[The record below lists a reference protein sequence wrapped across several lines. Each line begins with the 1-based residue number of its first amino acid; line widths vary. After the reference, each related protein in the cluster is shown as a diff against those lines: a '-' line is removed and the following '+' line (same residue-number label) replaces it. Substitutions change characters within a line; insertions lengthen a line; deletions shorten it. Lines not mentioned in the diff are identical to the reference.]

1 VPLRLLLIL
10 SLSKDAPWSC
20 NRRNIVWPAVAG
32 IVALAAIAGL
42 AAAASPDQAGTG
54 TAALAVARSSGDG
67 RGAFIQP
74 VDGLPFEQRLNFLV
88 GQAIFERLWVAA
100 PASTRS
106 ADGLGPL
113 YNARSCSGCHLRN
126 GRGAVDA
133 TASLVTKFSIPIETA
148 DGGTDAEP
156 TYGAQLQSL
165 GTAGQTVEGQLQVD
179 YEPIPATLGDGE
191 RIELRRPLY
200 RLTDLG
206 FGPLRPDAMLSPRLA
221 SPIIGMGLLARISE
235 EHILA
240 AADPDDADGDG
251 ISGRPNLVWS
261 AADHRPLLGRFGWKA
276 AEQTLM
282 QQAALALSLDIGLSS
297 PLQPDGHGDCTP
309 RQTTCRQAPTGN
321 TPQFDNV
328 EAPESVM
335 QALLF
340 YLDNL
345 GPPAQRDAD
354 DPNVQNGERLFAGT
368 GCAACHQPHFVTAR
382 DPTRP
387 WLSEREIRPYT
398 DLLLHDMGEGLA
410 DHRTER
416 AADGREWRTPPLWG
430 IGRTEAVNGHAF
442 YLHDGRARSL
452 IEAILWHGGE
462 ADAARR
468 RFANLS
474 SRERDDLLRFLGSL

>member
-1 VPLRLLLIL
+1 
-10 SLSKDAPWSC
+10 LSKDARRLC
-20 NRRNIVWPAVAG
+20 NRRNIIWPALAG
-32 IVALAAIAGL
+32 IVAIAGFASAAEPDRPVVGTIALAIAK
-42 AAAASPDQAGTG
+42 STG
-54 TAALAVARSSGDG
+54 NG

-74 VDGLPFEQRLNFLV
+74 IDRLPFEQRLNFLV

-113 YNARSCSGCHLRN
+113 YNARSCTGCHLRN

-133 TASLVTKFSIPIETA
+133 APSLVTKLGIPIETA

-156 TYGAQLQSL
+156 TYGTQLQSL
-165 GTAGQTVEGQLQVD
+165 GIVGQTVEGRLQID
-179 YEPIPATLGDGE
+179 FEPIPVRLADGE
-191 RIELRRPLY
+191 RIELRRPYY

-221 SPIIGMGLLARISE
+221 SPIVGMGLLARIAE
-235 EHILA
+235 EDILA
-240 AADPDDADGDG
+240 DADPDDADGDD
-251 ISGRPNLVWS
+251 ISGRPNFARVEGE
-261 AADHRPLLGRFGWKA
+261 HRPMLGRFGWKA
-276 AEQTLM
+276 AEPTLT
-282 QQAALALSLDIGLSS
+282 QQVALALSLDIGISS
-297 PLQPDGHGDCTP
+297 PLRPDGHGDCTA
-309 RQTTCRQAPTGN
+309 RQTACRRAPTGN

-345 GPPAQRDAD
+345 GPPPRRDAD
-354 DPNVQNGERLFAGT
+354 NSHVQDGERLFAIT
-368 GCAACHQPHFVTAR
+368 GCTACHRPRFVTAS
-382 DPTRP
+382 DQARP
-387 WLSEREIRPYT
+387 WLSEREIHPFT

-410 DHRTER
+410 DHRPEGS
-416 AADGREWRTPPLWG
+416 ADGREWRTAPLWG

-452 IEAILWHGGE
+452 VEAILWHGGE
-462 ADAARR
+462 AEEARR
-468 RFANLS
+468 RFTNLS
-474 SRERDDLLRFLGSL
+474 SRERGDLLRFLGSL

>member
-1 VPLRLLLIL
+1 
-10 SLSKDAPWSC
+10 LSKDARWSC
-20 NRRNIVWPAVAG
+20 SRRNIIWPALAG
-32 IVALAAIAGL
+32 IIAFAAIAGL
-42 AAAASPDQAGTG
+42 AAAASPDRTDVL
-54 TAALAVARSSGDG
+54 ALAVASSSEG
-67 RGAFIQP
+67 RGAFLQP
-74 VDGLPFEQRLNFLV
+74 IDRLSFEERLNFLV

-133 TASLVTKFSIPIETA
+133 AASLVTKLSIPA
-148 DGGTDAEP
+148 QSDDDGADAEP

-165 GTAGQTVEGQLQVD
+165 GTAGQTVEGRLQID
-179 YEPIPATLGDGE
+179 YEPVPVALTDGE
-191 RIELRRPLY
+191 QVELRRPHY

-206 FGPLRPDAMLSPRLA
+206 FGPLQPETMLSPRLA

-235 EHILA
+235 NHVLA
-240 AADPDDADGDG
+240 AADPNDADADG

-261 AADHRPLLGRFGWKA
+261 AVEHRQMLGRFGWKA
-276 AEQTLM
+276 AEPTLM
-282 QQAALALSLDIGLSS
+282 QQVASAFALDIGISS
-297 PLQPDGHGDCTP
+297 SLRPDGHGDCTA
-309 RQTTCRQAPTGN
+309 RQTACRRAPTGN

-328 EAPESVM
+328 EAPESLM
-335 QALLF
+335 RALLF

-345 GPPAQRDAD
+345 GPPPRRDTD
-354 DPNVQNGERLFAGT
+354 EPGVQAGERLFADI
-368 GCAACHQPHFVTAR
+368 GCAACHRPRFVTIA
-382 DPTRP
+382 DSTHP
-387 WLSEREIRPYT
+387 WLSQQQIAPYT

-410 DHRTER
+410 DQRSEG

-430 IGRTEAVNGHAF
+430 IGRTEAVNGNVF

-462 ADAARR
+462 ADEARR
-468 RFANLS
+468 RFINLS
-474 SRERDDLLRFLGSL
+474 SPERDDLIRFLGSL

>member
-1 VPLRLLLIL
+1 VPIGLPLIL
-10 SLSKDAPWSC
+10 SLSKDARRSC
-20 NRRNIVWPAVAG
+20 NRRNILWPAVAG
-32 IVALAAIAGL
+32 IIALAAIAGL
-42 AAAASPDQAGTG
+42 AAAASPDPAKTG
-54 TAALAVARSSGDG
+54 AVALAVARSTGDS
-67 RGAFIQP
+67 RGAFLQP
-74 VDGLPFEQRLNFLV
+74 VDRLPFEERLNFLV

-126 GRGAVDA
+126 GRGAVNA
-133 TASLVTKFSIPIETA
+133 AAPLVTKLSVTA
-148 DGGTDAEP
+148 DGGASDEP

-165 GTAGQTVEGQLQVD
+165 GTAGQTVEGRLQID
-179 YEPIPATLGDGE
+179 YEPIPVALADGT
-191 RIELRRPLY
+191 RIELRRPHY
-200 RLTDLG
+200 QLTHFG

-261 AADHRPLLGRFGWKA
+261 VADHRPTLGRFGWKA
-276 AEQTLM
+276 AEPTLM
-282 QQAALALSLDIGLSS
+282 QQAALALSLDIGISS
-297 PLQPDGHGDCTP
+297 SQRPDGHGDCTA
-309 RQTTCRQAPTGN
+309 RQMACRRAPSGN

-345 GPPAQRDAD
+345 GPPPQRDAE
-354 DPNVQNGERLFAGT
+354 DPNVQNGERLFAST
-368 GCAACHQPHFVTAR
+368 GCAACHRPRFVTAG
-382 DPTRP
+382 DPARP
-387 WLSEREIRPYT
+387 WLSEREIHPYT

-410 DHRTER
+410 DHRPEE

-430 IGRTEAVNGHAF
+430 IGRTEAVNAHAF

-462 ADAARR
+462 GDEARR
-468 RFANLS
+468 RFTNLS
-474 SRERDDLLRFLGSL
+474 SRERDDLIRFLGSL